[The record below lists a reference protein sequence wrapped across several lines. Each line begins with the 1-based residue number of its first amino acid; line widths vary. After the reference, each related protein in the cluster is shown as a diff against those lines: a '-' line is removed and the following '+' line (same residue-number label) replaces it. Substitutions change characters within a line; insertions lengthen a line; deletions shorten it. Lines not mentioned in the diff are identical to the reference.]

1 MKLTM
6 ESDKLRRLWQC
17 LVCPVGYLL
26 LLTGLPLNISAV
38 SCPPPA
44 VPLYATVS
52 FTNGELSP
60 GTVATYTCDP
70 GYELFGSATRSCSD
84 QGRWVG
90 GLPYCAVN
98 VAYGKP
104 TNQSSTVRGGDSKNA
119 NDGDLTTLH
128 ENRFCT
134 ETKLENAPWWQ
145 VDLLRPYQV
154 RVVRVLTRGCCGHQP
169 LHDLEIR
176 VSNQSSLQGSRLC
189 AWYPGTLEDG
199 STKDFECAY
208 PILGRYVYIHMVGGE
223 GSLSLCEVMVFT
235 TQEFSP
241 DRCGNQVEP
250 LELTTFIRKCYEF
263 QGSRGGSFQDA
274 SSYCQARGGLL
285 VHSVDDLTLPFI
297 SAELERRREKLKSK
311 LVWMGAQR
319 RTGIGP
325 GKRGW
330 FWVSGEPV
338 REFLWADDQPNN
350 YNGQQNCVV
359 IDGGRK
365 WRWNDVTCDL
375 DYLPWICQ
383 YNPSNCGSPD
393 REENSTTTGRDYR
406 VGQEVV
412 YECPTGSL
420 LVGTASRKCA
430 TSGFWTGA
438 APSCKYLD
446 CGAPDPVDNGRIV
459 LLHGRTTYN
468 ATVEYVCDTN
478 YTLVG
483 QPRRICGPEGR
494 WNGTKP
500 SCLQS
505 YCTML
510 SPVPSSSLDVQG
522 RRYGDRAHYKCDIG
536 HKLIGNDTR
545 YCQLGGTWSGDDPT
559 CKYIDCG
566 EPRPL
571 EDGDVYLVNGTSTY
585 LSVSR
590 YSCGDNFTLNGVD
603 TRTCL
608 ETGLWSDVE
617 PSCEMISCGE
627 PEIPLGGYVIE
638 EDFQVHDTVHYK
650 CHPGHIMDGPDSRTC
665 LRNGQWS
672 DIPPTCTFVD
682 CGRVPPILK
691 GEVSYENGSTYLGS
705 QIAHSCSQGYRLNGV
720 RVRTCGLDG
729 RWNGTPPKCE
739 EIRCPPPEIPKNAT
753 VVYGG
758 NDRSSSESFKI
769 GSTVQYR
776 CVTGHIV
783 QGESLRTCQATG
795 RWTAEVPQCVYVE
808 CTFPLPIGNGHWLL
822 STNSTHYGATVE
834 YECDKNYHLDG
845 APRRL
850 CLENGTWS
858 GPEPLCLEVRCP
870 EPKASDSWTV
880 IKFSSS
886 LVGSSV
892 EYSCESGYELE
903 GLSTRVCQSSGRW
916 SGQAPNCTLV
926 DCGNPSVIS
935 NGRGL
940 IMNGTTTF
948 GSMVEYE
955 CLHDFKLIGDAIRT
969 CGEDGHWSGQEPRCT
984 DIPMIGNDIEGAD
997 SNRADFT
1004 YDSSR
1009 TVGIAIAVGAGA
1021 LLVIAIVVA
1030 IVWMRTKAQRVK
1042 NTENV
1047 DVNRGLEK
1055 DNATVMSFSRL
1066 ALEAADANSSAP
1078 YSNGIRHNP
1087 NGLVTF
1093 AAGPQPIYANVTV
1106 NGQNLTSPTTAT
1118 SVARINLG
1126 VPPSPP
1132 HAPPRQNNNNN
1143 NVSHHA
1149 HHAYGSNR
1157 GPAAGMNANGH
1168 HMSSTLQ
1175 SHDV

>member
-1 MKLTM
+1 MTLTM
-6 ESDKLRRLWQC
+6 ERDKLRHEWKI
-17 LVCPVGYLL
+17 VVYPVGYLL
-26 LLTGLPLNISAV
+26 LLAVLPLGASAV

-44 VPLYATVS
+44 VPLYATIS
-52 FTNGELSP
+52 FTNDDRSP
-60 GTVATYTCDP
+60 GTVVTYTCDP
-70 GYELFGSATRSCSD
+70 GYELFGTATRSCSD

-90 GLPYCAVN
+90 GIPYCAVN

-134 ETKLENAPWWQ
+134 ETKVENAPWWQ

-154 RVVRVLTRGCCGHQP
+154 RVVRILTRGCCGHQP

-208 PILGRYVYIHMVGGE
+208 PILGRFVYIHMVGGE

-274 SSYCQARGGLL
+274 ASYCQTRGGLL

-297 SAELERRREKLKSK
+297 SAELERRRDKLKSK

-319 RTGIGP
+319 RTGIGA

-338 REFLWADDQPNN
+338 RDFLWAEDQPNN

-393 REENSTTTGRDYR
+393 RQENSTATGKDYR
-406 VGQEVV
+406 VGQEVS

-420 LVGTASRKCA
+420 LVGSVSRKCA
-430 TSGFWTGA
+430 ASGFWTGS
-438 APSCKYLD
+438 APSCKYMD
-446 CGAPDPVDNGRIV
+446 CGTPDPVDNGRVV

-483 QPRRICGPEGR
+483 HPRRLCGTEGR

-500 SCLQS
+500 SCL
-505 YCTML
+505 L
-510 SPVPSSSLDVQG
+510 
-522 RRYGDRAHYKCDIG
+522 
-536 HKLIGNDTR
+536 
-545 YCQLGGTWSGDDPT
+545 
-559 CKYIDCG
+559 IDCG

-571 EDGDVYLVNGTSTY
+571 EDGDVYLVNGTSTF
-585 LSVSR
+585 LSVAR
-590 YSCGDNFTLNGVD
+590 YTCGDNFTLSGVE

-608 ETGLWSDVE
+608 ETGFWSDVE
-617 PSCEMISCGE
+617 PTCDMISCGE
-627 PEIPLGGYVIE
+627 PDIPLGGYVVE

-650 CHPGHIMDGPDSRTC
+650 CHPGHIMDGQESRTC
-665 LRNGQWS
+665 LRDGQWS
-672 DIPPTCTFVD
+672 GVAPTCTFVD

-705 QIAHSCSQGYRLNGV
+705 QIAHWCSVGYRLNGV

-758 NDRSSSESFKI
+758 NDRSSAESFKI

-776 CVTGHIV
+776 CVSGHIV

-880 IKFSSS
+880 IKFSASM
-886 LVGSSV
+886 VGSSV
-892 EYSCESGYELE
+892 EYSCEPGYDLQ

-916 SGQAPNCTLV
+916 SGDAPNCTLV

-940 IMNGTTTF
+940 LVNGTTTF
-948 GSMVEYE
+948 ESVVEYE
-955 CLHDFKLIGDAIRT
+955 CLHDFKLIGEPIRT
-969 CGEDGHWSGQEPRCT
+969 CQEDGHWSGREPRCT
-984 DIPMIGNDIEGAD
+984 DIPMIGTNDIEGAD

-1030 IVWMRTKAQRVK
+1030 IVWMRTIVPYRKAQRVK
-1042 NTENV
+1042 NTENIE
-1047 DVNRGLEK
+1047 VNRNLEK

-1066 ALEAADANSSAP
+1066 ALEAAEANSTP
-1078 YSNGIRHNP
+1078 YSNGPGIRHNP

-1106 NGQNLTSPTTAT
+1106 NGQNLSAPNA
-1118 SVARINLG
+1118 SAVARVNLG
-1126 VPPSPP
+1126 APPSPP
-1132 HAPPRQNNNNN
+1132 HAPPRHNNNNN
-1143 NVSHHA
+1143 NTSTANHHA
-1149 HHAYGSNR
+1149 HQAYGNNR
-1157 GPAAGMNANGH
+1157 GAPVGNGH

>member
-1 MKLTM
+1 M
-6 ESDKLRRLWQC
+6 R
-17 LVCPVGYLL
+17 
-26 LLTGLPLNISAV
+26 A
-38 SCPPPA
+38 
-44 VPLYATVS
+44 
-52 FTNGELSP
+52 
-60 GTVATYTCDP
+60 
-70 GYELFGSATRSCSD
+70 
-84 QGRWVG
+84 
-90 GLPYCAVN
+90 
-98 VAYGKP
+98 
-104 TNQSSTVRGGDSKNA
+104 
-119 NDGDLTTLH
+119 
-128 ENRFCT
+128 
-134 ETKLENAPWWQ
+134 
-145 VDLLRPYQV
+145 
-154 RVVRVLTRGCCGHQP
+154 
-169 LHDLEIR
+169 
-176 VSNQSSLQGSRLC
+176 SSLLHLS
-189 AWYPGTLEDG
+189 EDG

-208 PILGRYVYIHMVGGE
+208 PILGRFVYIHMVGGE

-274 SSYCQARGGLL
+274 ASYCQTRGGLL

-297 SAELERRREKLKSK
+297 SAELERRRDKLKSK

-319 RTGIGP
+319 RTGIGA

-338 REFLWADDQPNN
+338 RDFLWAEDQPNN

-393 REENSTTTGRDYR
+393 RQENSTATGKDYR
-406 VGQEVV
+406 VGQEVS

-420 LVGTASRKCA
+420 LVGSVSRKCA
-430 TSGFWTGA
+430 ASGFWTGS
-438 APSCKYLD
+438 APSCKYMD
-446 CGAPDPVDNGRIV
+446 CGTPDPVDNGRVV

-483 QPRRICGPEGR
+483 HPRRLCGTEGR

-505 YCTML
+505 YCPLL

-522 RRYGDRAHYKCDIG
+522 RRFGDRAHYKCDSG

-545 YCQLGGTWSGDDPT
+545 YCELGGTWSGDDPT
-559 CKYIDCG
+559 CKFIDCG

-571 EDGDVYLVNGTSTY
+571 EDGDVYLVNGTSTF
-585 LSVSR
+585 LSVAR
-590 YSCGDNFTLNGVD
+590 YTCGDNFTLSGVE

-608 ETGLWSDVE
+608 ETGFWSDVE
-617 PSCEMISCGE
+617 P
-627 PEIPLGGYVIE
+627 
-638 EDFQVHDTVHYK
+638 
-650 CHPGHIMDGPDSRTC
+650 TC
-665 LRNGQWS
+665 
-672 DIPPTCTFVD
+672 DIVD

-705 QIAHSCSQGYRLNGV
+705 QIAHWCSAGYRLNGV

-758 NDRSSSESFKI
+758 NDRSSAESFKI

-776 CVTGHIV
+776 CVSGHIV

-795 RWTAEVPQCVYVE
+795 RWTAEVPQCV
-808 CTFPLPIGNGHWLL
+808 
-822 STNSTHYGATVE
+822 
-834 YECDKNYHLDG
+834 
-845 APRRL
+845 
-850 CLENGTWS
+850 
-858 GPEPLCLEVRCP
+858 
-870 EPKASDSWTV
+870 
-880 IKFSSS
+880 
-886 LVGSSV
+886 
-892 EYSCESGYELE
+892 
-903 GLSTRVCQSSGRW
+903 
-916 SGQAPNCTLV
+916 LV

-940 IMNGTTTF
+940 LVNGTTTF
-948 GSMVEYE
+948 ESVVEYE
-955 CLHDFKLIGDAIRT
+955 CLHDFKLIGEPIRT
-969 CGEDGHWSGQEPRCT
+969 CQEDGHWSGREPRCT
-984 DIPMIGNDIEGAD
+984 DIPMIGTNDIEGAD

-1042 NTENV
+1042 NTENIE
-1047 DVNRGLEK
+1047 VNRSLEK

-1066 ALEAADANSSAP
+1066 ALEAAEANSTP
-1078 YSNGIRHNP
+1078 YSNGPGIRHNP

-1106 NGQNLTSPTTAT
+1106 NGQNLSAPNA
-1118 SVARINLG
+1118 SAVARVNLG
-1126 VPPSPP
+1126 APPSPP
-1132 HAPPRQNNNNN
+1132 HAPPRHNNNNN
-1143 NVSHHA
+1143 TSTANHHA
-1149 HHAYGSNR
+1149 HQAYGNNR
-1157 GPAAGMNANGH
+1157 GAPVGNGH

>member
-1 MKLTM
+1 MPSVMEHNDRLRMLRTPALVTSCTEVSRAPGRRARSRAVLVRLAREIALPRGQHGVSPGNRLASIFHPSTARNASMHAPQGQHEPPRLLQRPNRCPRFGQVHICLDQRDVPLTFFR
-6 ESDKLRRLWQC
+6 SCFVAAVACAFL
-17 LVCPVGYLL
+17 
-26 LLTGLPLNISAV
+26 SAV

-154 RVVRVLTRGCCGHQP
+154 RVVRILTRGCCGHQP

-274 SSYCQARGGLL
+274 SSYCQASISPVRGGLL

-406 VGQEVV
+406 VGQEVA

-420 LVGTASRKCA
+420 LVGSASRKCA

-545 YCQLGGTWSGDDPT
+545 YCQLGGTWSGDEPT

-571 EDGDVYLVNGTSTY
+571 EDGDVYLVNGT
-585 LSVSR
+585 
-590 YSCGDNFTLNGVD
+590 VD
-603 TRTCL
+603 L
-608 ETGLWSDVE
+608 
-617 PSCEMISCGE
+617 
-627 PEIPLGGYVIE
+627 PERGPLLLRRQLHAERRGH
-638 EDFQVHDTVHYK
+638 EDL
-650 CHPGHIMDGPDSRTC
+650 PR
-665 LRNGQWS
+665 
-672 DIPPTCTFVD
+672 
-682 CGRVPPILK
+682 
-691 GEVSYENGSTYLGS
+691 
-705 QIAHSCSQGYRLNGV
+705 
-720 RVRTCGLDG
+720 
-729 RWNGTPPKCE
+729 
-739 EIRCPPPEIPKNAT
+739 
-753 VVYGG
+753 
-758 NDRSSSESFKI
+758 DRS
-769 GSTVQYR
+769 
-776 CVTGHIV
+776 
-783 QGESLRTCQATG
+783 
-795 RWTAEVPQCVYVE
+795 
-808 CTFPLPIGNGHWLL
+808 
-822 STNSTHYGATVE
+822 
-834 YECDKNYHLDG
+834 
-845 APRRL
+845 
-850 CLENGTWS
+850 LE
-858 GPEPLCLEVRCP
+858 
-870 EPKASDSWTV
+870 
-880 IKFSSS
+880 
-886 LVGSSV
+886 
-892 EYSCESGYELE
+892 
-903 GLSTRVCQSSGRW
+903 
-916 SGQAPNCTLV
+916 
-926 DCGNPSVIS
+926 
-935 NGRGL
+935 
-940 IMNGTTTF
+940 
-948 GSMVEYE
+948 
-955 CLHDFKLIGDAIRT
+955 
-969 CGEDGHWSGQEPRCT
+969 
-984 DIPMIGNDIEGAD
+984 
-997 SNRADFT
+997 
-1004 YDSSR
+1004 
-1009 TVGIAIAVGAGA
+1009 
-1021 LLVIAIVVA
+1021 
-1030 IVWMRTKAQRVK
+1030 
-1042 NTENV
+1042 
-1047 DVNRGLEK
+1047 
-1055 DNATVMSFSRL
+1055 
-1066 ALEAADANSSAP
+1066 
-1078 YSNGIRHNP
+1078 
-1087 NGLVTF
+1087 
-1093 AAGPQPIYANVTV
+1093 
-1106 NGQNLTSPTTAT
+1106 
-1118 SVARINLG
+1118 
-1126 VPPSPP
+1126 
-1132 HAPPRQNNNNN
+1132 
-1143 NVSHHA
+1143 
-1149 HHAYGSNR
+1149 
-1157 GPAAGMNANGH
+1157 
-1168 HMSSTLQ
+1168 
-1175 SHDV
+1175 